1 MHMLPFSNASSL
13 VDNAYSMCV
22 HNNNVCECSRNFDLK
37 LFQLWNLSTKLNT
50 KGAELLQ
57 FRISPH
63 RPNVIL
69 GIENRVKKGLFP

>member
-1 MHMLPFSNASSL
+1 MQLKFMLLHVRIFTIFKLSSKIILFEAYLKSNA
-13 VDNAYSMCV
+13 A
-22 HNNNVCECSRNFDLK
+22 
-37 LFQLWNLSTKLNT
+37 STARFFFGKYLY
-50 KGAELLQ
+50 KYQ